1 MQTPRRQGRPPV
13 LENAYERILD
23 GAAVLF
29 AQKGFD
35 ASSISEI
42 ATTVGMSKAA
52 VFHYFPAKQDIYDAI
67 IVRALRGLKD
77 QVSDAVNNDNASLD
91 RLRLFMTS
99 HASYFEKNFWS
110 FVTMLIGY
118 GGMATPTLKQEALAL
133 RDEYESLLREI
144 IREGVKQEQI
154 KDVDPVDTSRAIL
167 SMLNWMA
174 RWFKPGGE
182 HSAAQVAEVYY
193 SIIVG
198 GLKRA

>member
-182 HSAAQVAEVYY
+182 HSAAQVAEDYY

>member
-1 MQTPRRQGRPPV
+1 
-13 LENAYERILD
+13 
-23 GAAVLF
+23 
-29 AQKGFD
+29 
-35 ASSISEI
+35 
-42 ATTVGMSKAA
+42 
-52 VFHYFPAKQDIYDAI
+52 
-67 IVRALRGLKD
+67 
-77 QVSDAVNNDNASLD
+77 
-91 RLRLFMTS
+91 
-99 HASYFEKNFWS
+99 
-110 FVTMLIGY
+110 MLIGY

-182 HSAAQVAEVYY
+182 HSAAQVAEDYY

>member
-23 GAAVLF
+23 GADVLF

-182 HSAAQVAEVYY
+182 RSAAQVAEDYY

>member
-99 HASYFEKNFWS
+99 HANYFEENFWS

-154 KDVDPVDTSRAIL
+154 KDVDPVDASRAIL

-182 HSAAQVAEVYY
+182 RSAAQVAEDYY